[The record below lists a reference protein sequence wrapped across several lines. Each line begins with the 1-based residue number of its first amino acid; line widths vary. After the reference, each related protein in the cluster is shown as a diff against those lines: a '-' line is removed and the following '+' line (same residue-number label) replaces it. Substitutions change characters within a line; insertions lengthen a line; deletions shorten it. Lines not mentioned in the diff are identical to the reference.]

1 MLTVPTAI
9 ATETRANHTFEALLW
24 ALSRPGM
31 PRDIASDAEAA
42 IIDALIDRECK
53 VYCADPV
60 LMPLILK
67 TGAFLSDPRAADH
80 AFLGKLIDVNVLKS
94 LRAGSDLYPDDG
106 ATVVANAQI
115 GTGQLLRL
123 SGPGVDGSLQINI
136 DGLPQEFWAKRADCL
151 RYPMGFDIFLI
162 DGARVIGLPRST
174 QIEVL

>member
-1 MLTVPTAI
+1 MLTVPTAST
-9 ATETRANHTFEALLW
+9 AEARANQTFDALLW
-24 ALSRPGM
+24 ALSRPGL
-31 PRDIASDAEAA
+31 PRDIAPDAEAA

-67 TGAFLSDPRAADH
+67 AGALLSDPTTADH
-80 AFLGKLIDVNVLKS
+80 AFLGKLIDINVLEF

-106 ATVVANAQI
+106 ATVVVSAQI
-115 GTGQLLRL
+115 GDGQLLRL
-123 SGPGVDGSLQINI
+123 SGPGIEGTLQIKI
-136 DGLPQEFWAKRADCL
+136 GALPDGFWAKRVDCL

-162 DGARVIGLPRST
+162 DRGRVIGLPRST